1 MKKKRNGR
9 SGKLP
14 GLRKM
19 VLMMKLC
26 VFFLFASFLSVAA
39 NGYSQNTRLSLMKQN
54 ASVIEVLTEISQKT
68 DMQFLYNDNEL
79 QGIQVNV
86 SLKNATL
93 YEMLD
98 KIFAG
103 LPLSY
108 SILDSVIVISPKGK
122 PLPQALKTVTI
133 TGQIK
138 DKDGNPLPGA
148 TVRIKDT
155 QMGVVSDQ
163 DGKFKL
169 EVGEIKDLM
178 LQVSFI
184 GYKTI
189 EKPFTLSKQI
199 PGVNFRNLLLQEDS
213 QLLGEVKVTGQR
225 SQMKFD
231 IDKKVFNVDQN
242 ISSTG

>member
-122 PLPQALKTVTI
+122 PGFFTA
-133 TGQIK
+133 
-138 DKDGNPLPGA
+138 GNSRRMAYPANPERRRIYIGIGGWEPGM
-148 TVRIKDT
+148 V
-155 QMGVVSDQ
+155 
-163 DGKFKL
+163 
-169 EVGEIKDLM
+169 E
-178 LQVSFI
+178 
-184 GYKTI
+184 
-189 EKPFTLSKQI
+189 
-199 PGVNFRNLLLQEDS
+199 
-213 QLLGEVKVTGQR
+213 
-225 SQMKFD
+225 
-231 IDKKVFNVDQN
+231 
-242 ISSTG
+242 

>member
-93 YEMLD
+93 HEMLD

-108 SILDSVIVISPKGK
+108 SILDSVH
-122 PLPQALKTVTI
+122 LLYFLLYHF
-133 TGQIK
+133 
-138 DKDGNPLPGA
+138 DYDC
-148 TVRIKDT
+148 
-155 QMGVVSDQ
+155 
-163 DGKFKL
+163 
-169 EVGEIKDLM
+169 
-178 LQVSFI
+178 FI
-184 GYKTI
+184 CLF
-189 EKPFTLSKQI
+189 EP
-199 PGVNFRNLLLQEDS
+199 
-213 QLLGEVKVTGQR
+213 
-225 SQMKFD
+225 D
-231 IDKKVFNVDQN
+231 IRRQFQHFQYLR
-242 ISSTG
+242 